1 METLI
6 IRNYSTLEKPK
17 KTMQKMGMEFSR
29 VSVCLCMFSSDSRTN
44 WIDAKELLWF
54 ADLLEMADWFT
65 ALKLGSGRG
74 LAWYVSAVP

>member
-1 METLI
+1 MVGPGRGPTKNNAKNVYDFLAG
-6 IRNYSTLEKPK
+6 S
-17 KTMQKMGMEFSR
+17 
-29 VSVCLCMFSSDSRTN
+29 SRTN

>member
-1 METLI
+1 MVGPGRGPTKI
-6 IRNYSTLEKPK
+6 NAKNVYD
-17 KTMQKMGMEFSR
+17 F
-29 VSVCLCMFSSDSRTN
+29 FASSSRTN